1 MRVHC
6 FFRIKKY
13 PKVNHRM
20 VTIISPTFGAK
31 KCFWVYIAS
40 GNLCYGYW

>member
-1 MRVHC
+1 MRVHF

-31 KCFWVYIAS
+31 KMLLGLAS